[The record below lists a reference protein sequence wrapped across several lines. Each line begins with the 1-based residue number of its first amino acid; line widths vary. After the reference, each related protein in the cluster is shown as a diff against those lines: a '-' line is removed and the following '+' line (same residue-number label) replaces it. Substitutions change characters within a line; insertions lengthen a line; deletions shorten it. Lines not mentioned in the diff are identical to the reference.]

1 MRCPKCSSND
11 DKVIETRISKEGDT
25 IRRRRQ
31 CLQCNY
37 RYTTYESIIPAD
49 IYVVKRDG
57 RREDF
62 KTDKLREGIRQACWK
77 RNISQEQ
84 IDNIVNDI
92 TNQLMMLPQQEVESQ
107 YIGEVVMDTLRN
119 VDDVAY
125 VRFASVYRHFR
136 DADEFIDE
144 VHRLSSLSSAAD
156 RQEAG
161 SVGEDGGTK
170 ESGESGGAGESGED
184 AH

>member
-84 IDNIVNDI
+84 IENIVSDI
-92 TNQLMMLPQQEVESQ
+92 TNQLLLLPQSEVESQ
-107 YIGEVVMDTLRN
+107 TIGELVMDALRN
-119 VDDVAY
+119 IDEVAY

-144 VHRLSSLSSAAD
+144 IQRLPSKLGNQD
-156 RQEAG
+156 G
-161 SVGEDGGTK
+161 TGEKAKNGDGQQ
-170 ESGESGGAGESGED
+170 
-184 AH
+184 